1 MSHKTTTK
9 RVKEL
14 AENHDE
20 VVLKWKA
27 KCEGVS
33 ATTRDSASVSSD
45 EESENEEVLIYTQ
58 SQAETLPSTPHGD
71 RSPPSPPSPLSMPEH
86 SHQSVPSPA
95 VTPVAPS
102 YILVGDNW
110 DKNIRP
116 RHMTM
121 EHQTTSLHLF
131 HAYAAL
137 DRVDCTGL
145 SDDAPTADLKNMS
158 PLSFMPSV
166 EDCMKLRDDYI
177 TLVARIVVEKLP
189 AFEPFADCVDKNIP
203 HPYTAQMKEK
213 SVVVRYSYHFHCLF

>member
-1 MSHKTTTK
+1 MGVCMSHKTATK

-20 VVLKWKA
+20 IVLKWKA

-33 ATTRDSASVSSD
+33 ATTRDSASASSNSASSD
-45 EESENEEVLIYTQ
+45 EESENEELLICTQ
-58 SQAETLPSTPHGD
+58 SQDETPPSTPHGD
-71 RSPPSPPSPLSMPEH
+71 RSPPSPPSPLSIPKH
-86 SHQSVPSPA
+86 LHQSVSSPA
-95 VTPVAPS
+95 VIHVAPS

-116 RHMTM
+116 RHMTV

-177 TLVARIVVEKLP
+177 TLVARIVVDKLP
-189 AFEPFADCVDKNIP
+189 SFKLFAESVDKISPIP
-203 HPYTAQMKEK
+203 TQHK
-213 SVVVRYSYHFHCLF
+213 